1 MKYVSLLMERMFPQL
16 GRLTPVS
23 QDPLPPSDD
32 VIVGAVA
39 IATGSVSTCALT
51 NTSAVVCWGSNLNG
65 QVRGVLQLTCT

>member
-1 MKYVSLLMERMFPQL
+1 MKYASLLTECMSLQL

-39 IATGSVSTCALT
+39 IATGASSTCALT
-51 NTSAVVCWGSNLNG
+51 NTSAVLCWGSNVNG
-65 QVRGVLQLTCT
+65 QVRDVLQLTCT